1 MGKED
6 RYKPQKIWFIDK
18 NTGEKAVVAA
28 ERIENGKIT
37 FSYQGKQYTIPVSM
51 LGKRVYV
58 YPLEKSQAKGSA
70 EKEIFYQGEYFKW
83 VDDQWVSDSGYIPK
97 EKYQNRLS
105 NLYQKR
111 CEHYNHP
118 VKELIAFARKQKK
131 DEAGIHTAIRTLEIA
146 MLRASAGEAKGFL
159 ATLCSL
165 YRQTGSSNAVVS
177 LYEYAARK
185 YGRRVE
191 TAPFLTSVSAAFMD
205 IGDTE
210 MANRVKNKAFAL
222 SGGND
227 AKLEA
232 FSQRFQAETR
242 LD

>member
-6 RYKPQKIWFIDK
+6 TYKLQKLWFIDK
-18 NTGEKAVVAA
+18 NTGEKAVVST
-28 ERIENGKIT
+28 EKIENSKIT

-51 LGKRVYV
+51 LGKRVYACL
-58 YPLEKSQAKGSA
+58 PEKPQAKGSA

-83 VDDQWVSDSGYIPK
+83 VNDQWVSSSGYIPK

-105 NLYQKR
+105 CLYQKR
-111 CEHYNHP
+111 REHYNHP
-118 VKELIAFARKQKK
+118 VKELVAFARKQGK
-131 DEAGIHTAIRTLEIA
+131 DEDGIHTAIRSLEIA
-146 MLRASAGEAKGFL
+146 MPRASAGEAKSFL

-165 YRQTGSSNAVVS
+165 YRQTNSPNAVISV
-177 LYEYAARK
+177 YDYVAKK
-185 YGRRVE
+185 YGRQVE

-205 IGDTE
+205 IGDMD
-210 MANRVKNKAFAL
+210 MANRVKNKAFTL

-227 AKLEA
+227 IKLDA

>member
-6 RYKPQKIWFIDK
+6 TYNPQKLWFIDK
-18 NTGEKAVVAA
+18 NTGEKAVVAT
-28 ERIENGKIT
+28 EKIENGKIT

-51 LGKRVYV
+51 LGKRIYACL
-58 YPLEKSQAKGSA
+58 PEKPQAKGSA

-83 VDDQWVSDSGYIPK
+83 LDDQWVSDSGYIPK

-111 CEHYNHP
+111 REHYKHP
-118 VKELIAFARKQKK
+118 VKELVAFARKQGK
-131 DEAGIHTAIRTLEIA
+131 DEDGIHTAIRALEIA

-165 YRQTGSSNAVVS
+165 YRQTGSSNAVIS
-177 LYEYAARK
+177 LYDYVAKK
-185 YGRRVE
+185 YGQQVE

-205 IGDTE
+205 IGDIG

-227 AKLEA
+227 AMLA
-232 FSQRFQAETR
+232 NFVQRFDTETR
-242 LD
+242 LE

>member
-6 RYKPQKIWFIDK
+6 TYKPQKLWFIDK
-18 NTGEKAVVAA
+18 ITGEKAVVDV

-58 YPLEKSQAKGSA
+58 CLPEKPQAKCSV

-83 VDDQWVSDSGYIPK
+83 VNDQWVSSSGYSPK

-111 CEHYNHP
+111 REHYNRP
-118 VKELIAFARKQKK
+118 AKELIAFARKQEK
-131 DEAGIHTAIRTLEIA
+131 DADGILTAIRALETA

-177 LYEYAARK
+177 LYDYVAKK
-185 YGRRVE
+185 YGQRVE

-205 IGDTE
+205 IGDIG
-210 MANRVKNKAFAL
+210 MANRAKNKAFAL
-222 SGGND
+222 SGGD
-227 AKLEA
+227 VKLEA
-232 FSQRFQAETR
+232 FSQRFLAETR

>member
-1 MGKED
+1 MGKENT
-6 RYKPQKIWFIDK
+6 YKPQKLWFIDK
-18 NTGEKAVVAA
+18 NTGEKAVVSA
-28 ERIENGKIT
+28 EKIENGKIT

-51 LGKRVYV
+51 LGKKVYACL
-58 YPLEKSQAKGSA
+58 PEKPQAKGSV

-83 VDDQWVSDSGYIPK
+83 VNDQWVSSSGYIPK

-105 NLYQKR
+105 SPYQKR
-111 CEHYNHP
+111 REHYGHP
-118 VKELIAFARKQKK
+118 VKDLIAFARKQGK
-131 DEAGIHTAIRTLEIA
+131 DEVGIHTAIRSLEIA
-146 MLRASAGEAKGFL
+146 MLRASAGEAKSFL

-165 YRQTGSSNAVVS
+165 YRQTNSPNAVISV
-177 LYEYAARK
+177 YDYVAKK
-185 YGRRVE
+185 YGQQVE

-205 IGDTE
+205 IGDIE
-210 MANRVKNKAFAL
+210 MANRVKNKAFTL

-227 AKLEA
+227 IKLEA